1 MMRRYALAVTL
12 IAAAGSACIALW
24 GGRLEGPS
32 VRGAILGAVLA
43 ALGAVFG
50 MALLAWSFERGARH
64 FVGAVALGILGR
76 MTLFGGVLICVG
88 LLRPV
93 NYGMT
98 AVAVSLLGF
107 FFVFQALEVLFV
119 VKRVKGSRA

>member
-1 MMRRYALAVTL
+1 MRRYALAVAL
-12 IAAAGSACIALW
+12 IVAAGSACIAAS

-50 MALLAWSFERGARH
+50 MALLAWSFERGARQ

-76 MTLFGGVLICVG
+76 MTLFGGVLIYLG
-88 LLRPV
+88 LRQPA
-93 NYGMT
+93 NCRMT
-98 AVAVSLLGF
+98 AVAASLLGF
-107 FFVFQALEVLFV
+107 FFVFQALEVRFV
-119 VKRVKGSRA
+119 VKGMKGARS